1 MIAVDTNV
9 LVRYMVCDD
18 AEQARLARSL
28 LEKLSSNRPGLI
40 SREVAIELVWV
51 LERAYRFSRDQIVS
65 VLEELVSTEGLV
77 VEAADDVVRASSSY
91 RRGGV
96 CFSDLMILAAV
107 ERAGSQAGLYLRPR
121 LREIGRS
128 SFGGGCDNRR
138 VAMKDA
144 QKPDQGAATTN
155 STTSGRV
162 EL

>member
-9 LVRYMVCDD
+9 LVRFMVCDD

-40 SREVAIELVWV
+40 CREVAIELVWV

-96 CFSDLMILAAV
+96 GFSDLMILAAA
-107 ERAGSQAGLYLRPR
+107 ERLEARPVCTFDRAFAR
-121 LREIGRS
+121 LE
-128 SFGGGCDNRR
+128 
-138 VAMKDA
+138 
-144 QKPDQGAATTN
+144 GAAL
-155 STTSGRV
+155 V
-162 EL
+162 EDATIGELP